1 MSGDQKSIFMDSILA
16 TMTSREHL
24 ASFVPKPLD
33 PCTANPSASLRIMKS
48 KLGIRIA
55 LVMFAAL
62 VPQLAALLWGPSVW
76 AQRTKV
82 RAVFPSVDV
91 QYLPAYLAQS
101 RGIFKEEGLDVE
113 LIVIRGARTGVQA
126 LISGDVQFGLALG
139 ATLPAIWSGADLKV
153 VAQMTNM
160 LPFSLMVRP
169 EITKVEELKGKKV
182 GASVGSTTYA
192 LVYELLRSH
201 GLDPEKSVE
210 YVNMSGAAPRISAMQ
225 NGLLH
230 ATPLAPPGDFRATQ
244 LGFRRL
250 VFFGDILPEM
260 TFTGLV
266 ASSAFVKENPSTVN
280 RMVRAIVR
288 ATNATRED
296 SAAAMGPMLGYMKMA
311 PEDAREAYH
320 VVRRSFN
327 PALSETSVRN
337 MAAFVARAV
346 GTKPT
351 KEPKDYTDVSFL
363 TRALAESK
371 KH

>member
-1 MSGDQKSIFMDSILA
+1 MKNKYGTKIAQQLVSGLVA
-16 TMTSREHL
+16 VL
-24 ASFVPKPLD
+24 
-33 PCTANPSASLRIMKS
+33 TAAIW
-48 KLGIRIA
+48 IA
-55 LVMFAAL
+55 PAAA
-62 VPQLAALLWGPSVW
+62 QL
-76 AQRTKV
+76 TKV

-169 EITKVEELKGKKV
+169 EITKVEDLKGKKV

-201 GLDPEKSVE
+201 GLDPEKSVD

-230 ATPLAPPGDFRATQ
+230 ATPLAPPGDFRAAQ

-266 ASSAFVKENPSTVN
+266 ATSSFVKDNPNTVG

-288 ATNATRED
+288 ATNLTRED

-311 PEDAREAYH
+311 PEDARDAYR

-327 PALSETSVRN
+327 PALSEASVRN
-337 MAAFVARAV
+337 MAAFVARAA
-346 GTKPT
+346 GSKPT

-363 TRALAESK
+363 ARALAESK
-371 KH
+371 KN